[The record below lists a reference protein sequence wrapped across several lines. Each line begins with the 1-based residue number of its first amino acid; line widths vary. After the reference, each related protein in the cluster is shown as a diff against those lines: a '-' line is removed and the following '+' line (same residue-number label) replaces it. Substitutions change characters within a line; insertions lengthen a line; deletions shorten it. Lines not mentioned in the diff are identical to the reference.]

1 MNNYTGEALRVKEK
15 DGLEAEDGGISW
27 SLIFGKGQRG
37 RGRTKKQTGTG
48 TGGTK
53 YLKNGSNKS
62 KQHGLTCLPNYSKSY
77 LTCS

>member
-15 DGLEAEDGGISW
+15 DRLEAEDGGIRAAW
-27 SLIFGKGQRG
+27 SLERDEGAEGG
-37 RGRTKKQTGTG
+37 RKKQTGTG

-62 KQHGLTCLPNYSKSY
+62 KQHGLTYLRNYSKS
-77 LTCS
+77 